1 MVLYGVMDGKN
12 MWESLDIGLRHDFVD
27 RSGL

>member
-1 MVLYGVMDGKN
+1 MILYGVMDREN
-12 MWESLDIGLRHDFVD
+12 MWEGLDIGLRHDFVD